1 VSMPLP
7 QIAILPTYRLL
18 FSRAFWWVCA
28 TKVYSGRTHRYPV
41 KRERGVDGEDGKTAT
56 PLPSKRRPTRARGE
70 RRRRR
75 MRENGGDQRESCCP
89 FSMANFWFAA
99 QAASLVLPSL
109 RVMVE
114 GQR

>member
-1 VSMPLP
+1 MPLP
-7 QIAILPTYRLL
+7 QIAILPIYRLL

-41 KRERGVDGEDGKTAT
+41 KRERGWTESTAK
-56 PLPSKRRPTRARGE
+56 LPRRSPP
-70 RRRRR
+70 
-75 MRENGGDQRESCCP
+75 NGGPPVGGGKGDAGECGRMEEVNERVAGHFQWLIFGLLLKP
-89 FSMANFWFAA
+89 
-99 QAASLVLPSL
+99 QAWLLPSL